1 MNTQDSIYHINP
13 DRDKDRVRFLGS
25 SILKLVLGKFEVD
38 PAIYDKVYDGECG
51 RLDSLEEIYITLN
64 THLPEDYKCR
74 RLSVSDVVE
83 IKESESIEP
92 GFYFVNSC
100 GFKTIDFDKKEGTD
114 DYYKNEKH
122 NRP

>member
-1 MNTQDSIYHINP
+1 MNTQYSIYQINS
-13 DRDKDRVRFLGS
+13 DRDKYGARFLGS

-38 PAIYDKVYDGECG
+38 PAIYDKVYDGECSK
-51 RLDSLEEIYITLN
+51 LDSLEGIYMTLN
-64 THLPEDYKCR
+64 MRQPADYECR
-74 RLSVSDVVE
+74 SLSVSDVVE